1 MPAPDLFLDTA
12 AFASWA
18 NNPAW
23 ATDQLAASLLQVVSD
38 WIRDHKV
45 GVADDDAAAQVVT
58 FEVTR
63 DALLY
68 GEFGTFSS
76 FSKTVGPRAKSG
88 TFDRTAVEKFITNR
102 HRRMLGISVLAS
114 PRGSFKRCDY

>member
-1 MPAPDLFLDTA
+1 MTTPFLDA
-12 AFASWA
+12 ATFAEWFRPLSSA
-18 NNPAW
+18 E
-23 ATDQLAASLLQVVSD
+23 DLLAESLLQVVSD
-38 WIRDHKV
+38 WIRNHKP

-68 GEFGTFSS
+68 GDFGPLTS
-76 FSKTVGPRAKSG
+76 FSKTVGPRVKSA
-88 TFDRTAVEKFITNR
+88 TFDRTAVEKFITDR

-114 PRGSFKRCDY
+114 PRGLFKRCDY

>member
-1 MPAPDLFLDTA
+1 MPAPDPFLSVAT
-12 AFASWA
+12 FASWA

-23 ATDQLAASLLQVVSD
+23 DADQLATSLLQVVSD
-38 WIRDHKV
+38 WIRIRKV

-76 FSKTVGPRAKSG
+76 FSKTVGPRSKSG
-88 TFDRTAVEKFITNR
+88 TLDRHAVEKFITDR
-102 HRRMLGISVLAS
+102 HRRMLGISVLAG
-114 PRGSFKRCDY
+114 PRGKFKPCDY